1 MIYPYTDLLL
11 HDMGDDL
18 ADRTIAG
25 TALPPKDA
33 QVEFANS
40 YQWRTPA
47 LQGMG
52 LAQTVD
58 PQATFLHDGRA
69 RTLMEAVL
77 SWHIS
82 GEAQSQQQTV
92 LKLDKQ
98 GRAEL
103 NAFLKSL

>member
-1 MIYPYTDLLL
+1 LW
-11 HDMGDDL
+11 G
-18 ADRTIAG
+18 
-25 TALPPKDA
+25 
-33 QVEFANS
+33 V
-40 YQWRTPA
+40 
-47 LQGMG
+47 G

-77 SWHIS
+77 WHG
-82 GEAQSQQQTV
+82 GEAEKQKQQV